1 MENDWKKIL
10 VSPDSIRVEILKQ
23 MLEENGIKSVVI
35 NKQDSSYRFGNIEL
49 YVHQDQEQLA
59 TQLINDVKFDENS
72 LEEGSED

>member
-59 TQLINDVKFDENS
+59 TQLINDVKFDEDS

>member
-23 MLEENGIKSVVI
+23 MLDENGIKSVVI

-59 TQLINDVKFDENS
+59 TQLINDVKFDEDS

>member
-59 TQLINDVKFDENS
+59 AQLINDVKFDEDS